1 MENSTRF
8 SSKLGRRSIVARL
21 AALLALVA
29 CGIAIYLVVMAFQ
42 DEGEGDSKNDKKG
55 RSEQSK
61 QEKQAAN
68 ATSYTVAAGDT
79 LSAIAVETGVPEPK
93 IERLNP
99 DIDAETLNAG
109 QILALR

>member
-1 MENSTRF
+1 MESSTRF

-29 CGIAIYLVVMAFQ
+29 CGIAIYLIVMAFQ
-42 DEGEGDSKNDKKG
+42 DEDGGDSKNDKKG

-68 ATSYTVAAGDT
+68 APSYTVAAGDT
-79 LSAIAVETGVPEPK
+79 LSAIAVETGVSEPK

-99 DIDAETLNAG
+99 NIDAETLNAG